1 MLFVR
6 VTIFA
11 RLTTK
16 QNVMK
21 KAKYLIFDRL
31 ERNCFEAQFQT
42 ARKEMQIHKWFGPI
56 VAPWLPR
63 LQKFVSSLIH
73 LYVGCEN
80 HSSKSMQLNFD
91 RHDIKIVGIFFFNFL
106 LVIIWPER

>member
-1 MLFVR
+1 MEFTQPFIVGQIVLKGSYVYQTLSNIFPILGWFFVSNA

-31 ERNCFEAQFQT
+31 ERNCFE
-42 ARKEMQIHKWFGPI
+42 KW
-56 VAPWLPR
+56 
-63 LQKFVSSLIH
+63 
-73 LYVGCEN
+73 
-80 HSSKSMQLNFD
+80 
-91 RHDIKIVGIFFFNFL
+91 
-106 LVIIWPER
+106 

>member
-31 ERNCFEAQFQT
+31 ERNCFESGNSEKQ
-42 ARKEMQIHKWFGPI
+42 H
-56 VAPWLPR
+56 LPR
-63 LQKFVSSLIH
+63 IGSLFRTAVH
-73 LYVGCEN
+73 
-80 HSSKSMQLNFD
+80 Q
-91 RHDIKIVGIFFFNFL
+91 
-106 LVIIWPER
+106 

>member
-1 MLFVR
+1 MLAYSFQEKNLPTHLTFFYLRTNIFPILGGFFVNNVDVR

-31 ERNCFEAQFQT
+31 ERNCFE
-42 ARKEMQIHKWFGPI
+42 KW
-56 VAPWLPR
+56 
-63 LQKFVSSLIH
+63 
-73 LYVGCEN
+73 
-80 HSSKSMQLNFD
+80 
-91 RHDIKIVGIFFFNFL
+91 
-106 LVIIWPER
+106 